1 MLSFARR
8 QSYEPGSNLE
18 GEQAENVWLFLL
30 PSLELRRVVAV
41 GSPSNGTRI
50 SWNAL
55 GAEVTEV
62 AAGELPAA
70 LANRCELVWIGS
82 STLSAVAADPAALG
96 ALDRFLGAGGSV
108 YVEPSRR
115 AARLVARFAESLAVT
130 TSVELA
136 EARTQQ
142 ASSSGALH
150 GRAAWFVPRSRALPS
165 PIVRRVRRV
174 LGRLCSRLSP
184 ASPGGGLIG
193 AGPVREGVS
202 EASSDQGL
210 LVRGNFA
217 GTQLPGYIRAVAR
230 QNGYEL
236 EDMRWSIGLQRGYRS
251 QKVVFHVPDAGAI
264 VKVTQD
270 PRFNHRLENEYD
282 ALRILQQQGLTEPS
296 LAPQA
301 LFSGSHGRVLVVGES
316 RLGGAPFRDRSD
328 GSPSCRVA
336 RAVVDALT
344 VLASASAGTGP
355 GGGRH
360 AAEALMDL
368 LARHSEIHRP
378 PADHLRFLEH
388 QIGRLAEAGDD
399 LHPVF
404 LHGDLTTLNILVDR
418 DRIGLVDWENAEPA
432 GLPLWDLL
440 HFVGA
445 YAAWGAQRAG
455 RRWTARTAQAALLEP
470 SPFHTMLGDAIARYR
485 IATGLQGELIP
496 PLLFTWWMTVALREA
511 TRRRPDRVNGGLY
524 ARLLARA
531 VAAGETPALRQLA
544 VARDR
549 EGVA

>member
-1 MLSFARR
+1 MLTFARR

-30 PSLELRRVVAV
+30 PSIELRRVVAV
-41 GSPSNGTRI
+41 GSPSSGTRI

-55 GAEVTEV
+55 GARVSEAT
-62 AAGELPAA
+62 AAELPAV
-70 LANRCELVWIGS
+70 LADGCDLVWIGS
-82 STLSAVAADPAALG
+82 PKLSAVAADPAALG
-96 ALDRFLGAGGSV
+96 ALDRFLRAGGSV

-150 GRAAWFVPRSRALPS
+150 GRAAWFVPRSRVLRS
-165 PIVRRVRRV
+165 PIVRRVRRI
-174 LGRLCSRLSP
+174 LGRLFSRPSP
-184 ASPGGGLIG
+184 ASTGGGLIG
-193 AGPVREGVS
+193 VDRVREGVS
-202 EASSDQGL
+202 DAASDRGL
-210 LVRGNFA
+210 LVRGKSA
-217 GTQLPGYIRAVAR
+217 GTQLPEYIRTVAR

-236 EDMRWSIGLQRGYRS
+236 DDTRWSIALQRGYRS

-270 PRFNHRLENEYD
+270 ARFNHRLQNEYE
-282 ALRILQQQGLTEPS
+282 ALRILQQQGLADPS
-296 LAPQA
+296 LAPRA

-316 RLGGAPFRDRSD
+316 RLAGVPFRDRSD

-344 VLASASAGTGP
+344 VLASAGTGP

-360 AAEALMDL
+360 AAEALMAL
-368 LARHSEIHRP
+368 LERHNEIHRP
-378 PADHLRFLEH
+378 PADHVRFLED
-388 QIGRLAEAGDD
+388 QIGRLVEARDD

-404 LHGDLTTLNILVDR
+404 LHGDLTTLNIIVDG

-445 YAAWGAQRAG
+445 YAAWGAQRSG
-455 RRWTARTAQAALLEP
+455 RRWTPRVAQAALLEP
-470 SPFHTMLGDAIARYR
+470 SPFHTMLGDAVARYR
-485 IATGLQGELIP
+485 IATGLPAELIP
-496 PLLFTWWMTVALREA
+496 PLVFTWWMMVALREA

-531 VAAGETPALRQLA
+531 VAAGETPALRRLA
-544 VARDR
+544 AARDR